1 MKFELENYG
10 PISNA
15 TVELGDLTII
25 CGRNNTGKTCIAYA
39 IYDFIKF
46 LPGNVV
52 FRTNSFKSDDQNSC
66 RFDLNS
72 LLDEAK
78 EATKKACVNFAKSN
92 HAGELKCV
100 GLL

>member
-1 MKFELENYG
+1 
-10 PISNA
+10 
-15 TVELGDLTII
+15 
-25 CGRNNTGKTCIAYA
+25 
-39 IYDFIKF
+39 
-46 LPGNVV
+46 
-52 FRTNSFKSDDQNSC
+52 
-66 RFDLNS
+66 LNS